1 MTIILDDYA
10 IPQQGAFEIHTVVQ
24 INVSAEEAQ
33 RLTRRFLM
41 NEISH
46 LLVAAAPDL
55 VVGARTRWR
64 VPVWIGFPGGGR
76 HEAGVVEVDAQTGAF
91 VNQAAHVAEISARAA
106 DAADNLPPFAV
117 RTDVPMT
124 ARAADLPEYQPT
136 VD

>member
-1 MTIILDDYA
+1 
-10 IPQQGAFEIHTVVQ
+10 
-24 INVSAEEAQ
+24 
-33 RLTRRFLM
+33 LTRRFLM

-91 VNQAAHVAEISARAA
+91 VDQAAHVAEISARRRRCRRQSAA
-106 DAADNLPPFAV
+106 FCGAHGCTYDCACSRLA
-117 RTDVPMT
+117 
-124 ARAADLPEYQPT
+124 
-136 VD
+136 